1 MYIGSNDSWQGCQ
14 DHSARKGQSLQK
26 PTLGKLDIHM
36 ENYEAGPYNIYKN
49 GSKTQE
55 LKL

>member
-14 DHSARKGQSLQK
+14 DHSARQGQSLQK